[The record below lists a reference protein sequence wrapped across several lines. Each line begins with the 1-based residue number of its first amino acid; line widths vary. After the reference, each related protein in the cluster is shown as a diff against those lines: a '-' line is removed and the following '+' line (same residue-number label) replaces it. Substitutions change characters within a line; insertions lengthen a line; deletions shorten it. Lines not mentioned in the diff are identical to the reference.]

1 MRIYKSKS
9 PDREAHEA
17 CRIVTFILISNSKRQ
32 EGVWYWSYDGYQL
45 YYDIGEEVRMKVI
58 EANYKTSN
66 ELSNILANSNASAN
80 NMTKPE
86 SIEAAITQDNAKENI
101 TIDMVMNI
109 LCSMAQEG
117 LGPLQWWK

>member
-1 MRIYKSKS
+1 M
-9 PDREAHEA
+9 
-17 CRIVTFILISNSKRQ
+17 
-32 EGVWYWSYDGYQL
+32 WYWNYDGYQL

-66 ELSNILANSNASAN
+66 EINNIIANMNVC
-80 NMTKPE
+80 NMAKSENIEGIMNQE
-86 SIEAAITQDNAKENI
+86 SLKENL

-109 LCSMAQEG
+109 LCSMGQEG

>member
-1 MRIYKSKS
+1 LRIYKSKS
-9 PDREAHEA
+9 SYREAHEA
-17 CRIVTFILISNSKRQ
+17 IRVVKYALIINSKRQ

-58 EANYKTSN
+58 ESNYKTSN
-66 ELSNILANSNASAN
+66 ELSSMFTNANPI
-80 NMTKPE
+80 NMTKQE
-86 SIEAAITQDNAKENI
+86 NIDAIIAQDNIKENV